1 MALKGRR
8 KNRRL
13 RNAARIA
20 RGGRFNV
27 KRLTPRRK
35 ARLEKRRRKF
45 FEEDIDFDRVRR
57 NNKKRALFSVIGRK
71 GNKYETRI
79 LERHPEGRTI
89 IDVMK
94 IIKNNSNNG

>member
-1 MALKGRR
+1 MKPLGKRRARFGRT
-8 KNRRL
+8 
-13 RNAARIA
+13 A
-20 RGGRFNV
+20 RGGRFNLR
-27 KRLTPRRK
+27 RLTPRRK
-35 ARLEKRRRKF
+35 ARLERRRRKF
-45 FEEDIDFDRVRR
+45 FQEDLDFDRVRG